1 MTPRLSFR
9 PGARAE
15 IRAARRWYEAQV
27 PGLGRAFLGE
37 LDATLAFVLR
47 HPAMYEAVDPAG
59 PAGDVRRALLH
70 RFPYALVY
78 EVGPEGDIVVLACF
92 HVRQDAQDW
101 PSRR

>member
-37 LDATLAFVLR
+37 LDATLAFVQR
-47 HPAMYEAVDPAG
+47 HPGMYEAVEPDG
-59 PAGDVRRALLH
+59 TVRRALLH

-78 EVGPEGDIVVLACF
+78 EVGPSGEVVVLACF

>member
-1 MTPRLSFR
+1 MSFR
-9 PGARAE
+9 PGARSE

-47 HPAMYEAVDPAG
+47 HPAMYEAVEPDGA
-59 PAGDVRRALLH
+59 VRRALLH

-78 EVGPEGDIVVLACF
+78 EAASSGDIVVLACF

-101 PSRR
+101 PARR

>member
-15 IRAARRWYEAQV
+15 IRAARGWYEAQV

-37 LDATLAFVLR
+37 LDATLAFVQR
-47 HPAMYEAVDPAG
+47 HPAMYEAVEPDG
-59 PAGDVRRALLH
+59 TVRRALLH
-70 RFPYALVY
+70 RFPYALIY
-78 EVGPEGDIVVLACF
+78 EIEAAGDIVVLACF